1 MAQVMT
7 FKKTIWQKIDD
18 KSTELKRECHKKA
31 EGFKKF
37 ASDPENQRMIKTTA
51 TWIAGATI
59 FVLQVRKELRPSL
72 ADIER
77 HQKLYSYYDP
87 HSHIRFN
94 TKHKVRPEVAYEIL
108 RRTDLGEDV
117 VDILREKKLL

>member
-7 FKKTIWQKIDD
+7 FRKTIWQKIDD
-18 KSTELKRECHKKA
+18 KSTEFKREFRKKA

-37 ASDPENQRMIKTTA
+37 VSDPENQKMIKTTA

-77 HQKLYSYYDP
+77 HQKLFSYYDP

-94 TKHKVRPEVAYEIL
+94 TKRMVRPEVAYEIL

-117 VDILREKKLL
+117 VDILHEKKLL

>member
-37 ASDPENQRMIKTTA
+37 VSDPENQRMIKTTA

-94 TKHKVRPEVAYEIL
+94 TKRMVRPEVAYEIL

-117 VDILREKKLL
+117 VDILHEKKLL

>member
-7 FKKTIWQKIDD
+7 FKKSIWQKIDD
-18 KSTELKRECHKKA
+18 KSTELKQECHKKA
-31 EGFKKF
+31 EEFKKF
-37 ASDPENQRMIKTTA
+37 VSDPENQRMIKTTA

-94 TKHKVRPEVAYEIL
+94 TKRKVRPEVAYEIL

-117 VDILREKKLL
+117 VDILHEKKLL

>member
-1 MAQVMT
+1 MAQVTT

-18 KSTELKRECHKKA
+18 KSENFKKKLSDKA

-37 ASDPENQRMIKTTA
+37 VGDPENQKAIKTAA

-77 HQKLYSYYDP
+77 HQKLFSYYDP

-94 TKHKVRPEVAYEIL
+94 TKRKVRPEVAYEIL

-117 VDILREKKLL
+117 VDILHEKKLL

>member
-18 KSTELKRECHKKA
+18 KSESFKKKLIKKA
-31 EGFKKF
+31 GGFKKF
-37 ASDPENQRMIKTTA
+37 VSDPENQKMIKTTA

-94 TKHKVRPEVAYEIL
+94 TKRMVRPEVAYEIL

>member
-31 EGFKKF
+31 EEFKKF
-37 ASDPENQRMIKTTA
+37 VSDPENQRMIKTTA

-94 TKHKVRPEVAYEIL
+94 TKRKVRPEVAYEIL

-117 VDILREKKLL
+117 VDILYEKKLL

>member
-18 KSTELKRECHKKA
+18 KSENFKKKLSDKA

-37 ASDPENQRMIKTTA
+37 VSDPENQRMIKTTA

-94 TKHKVRPEVAYEIL
+94 TKRKVRPEVAYEIL
-108 RRTDLGEDV
+108 RRTDLGEDA
-117 VDILREKKLL
+117 VDILHEKKLL

>member
-7 FKKTIWQKIDD
+7 FKKSIWQKIDD
-18 KSTELKRECHKKA
+18 KSENFKKKLIKKA

-37 ASDPENQRMIKTTA
+37 VGDPENQKMIKTTA

-77 HQKLYSYYDP
+77 HQKLFSYYDP

-94 TKHKVRPEVAYEIL
+94 TKRKVRPEVAYEIL

-117 VDILREKKLL
+117 VDILHEKKLL